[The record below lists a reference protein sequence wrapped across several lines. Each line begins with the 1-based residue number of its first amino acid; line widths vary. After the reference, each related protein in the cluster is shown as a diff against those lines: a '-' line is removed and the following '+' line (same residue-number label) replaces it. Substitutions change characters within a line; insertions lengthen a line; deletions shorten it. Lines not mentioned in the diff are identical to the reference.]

1 MKRRNELMTFG
12 FPVTALQKQLTDL
25 FEDFFP
31 SFPQTFSGN
40 WPQVN
45 MSIADDRVEVMAEL
59 PGVVDTDLELRLEKG
74 ILSIRGEKKSESRE
88 TKGSYLRVER
98 STGSFH
104 RSIQMP
110 CEVDEEN
117 VVANFQDGILRVSL
131 PRLAPQ
137 SNSRKITIQ
146 GN

>member
-74 ILSIRGEKKSESRE
+74 ILSIRGEKKSENRE
-88 TKGSYLRVER
+88 AKGSYLRVER

-146 GN
+146 GS